1 MIALCGID
9 ANRDLIVYRLSAT
22 IEPNL
27 LRAQPSLA
35 PGIALAGLGNMDT
48 QQHRD
53 AWSTVA
59 STARSGSIGY
69 TSVSA
74 TDAAEL
80 TQAVRDWNFEFMQLS
95 SGTFRANGAMLQLD
109 GVSIARVSMSRT
121 LLQKG
126 FATCGT
132 FAVFIPGAGSGPV
145 FANGQ
150 LVETGQCATLAE
162 GAQLEAISHEGYM
175 DVCFGLD
182 LTVCRSQLEALK
194 GGALDLAQGA
204 SIAAPGPDWTN
215 EILDRVD
222 WLLATVTEY
231 PQCLGDSRV
240 RASLTDQALAAMLR
254 FDNSPADV
262 DATTHGARASRRAAV
277 RIARE
282 FIHSRLS
289 EPLRLSD
296 LCRHANLQVR
306 SLEYGFREVT
316 GLDPRRVHPVA
327 TAQCRQKGPATE
339 QVGAAAL
346 DLGDRN
352 GRRILAPQS
361 VSLDYRRLFGETP
374 TETRRIANSK

>member
-1 MIALCGID
+1 
-9 ANRDLIVYRLSAT
+9 
-22 IEPNL
+22 
-27 LRAQPSLA
+27 
-35 PGIALAGLGNMDT
+35 MDT

-182 LTVCRSQLEALK
+182 LDRLSPTTGGVERRLTRPRAGRFHRGTRSCLDQLKSWIASTGSWRPSRSTRNAWATIACERVSRTRPWLRCCGSTILLRMWMQLRMVRAPADEPLCGSRANSFIRDCPSRCGYPTCAATRICRSGLSSMAF
-194 GGALDLAQGA
+194 G
-204 SIAAPGPDWTN
+204 
-215 EILDRVD
+215 R
-222 WLLATVTEY
+222 
-231 PQCLGDSRV
+231 SRV
-240 RASLTDQALAAMLR
+240 
-254 FDNSPADV
+254 
-262 DATTHGARASRRAAV
+262 
-277 RIARE
+277 
-282 FIHSRLS
+282 
-289 EPLRLSD
+289 
-296 LCRHANLQVR
+296 
-306 SLEYGFREVT
+306 
-316 GLDPRRVHPVA
+316 
-327 TAQCRQKGPATE
+327 
-339 QVGAAAL
+339 
-346 DLGDRN
+346 
-352 GRRILAPQS
+352 
-361 VSLDYRRLFGETP
+361 
-374 TETRRIANSK
+374 